1 MQTLWV
7 CLMVLAMWFLPALW
21 ARPSLYGAFFNNLYF
36 LVLTSI
42 IAVAAN
48 SMRYNLA
55 KREGRPARRSIKP
68 ASSSSR
74 RWSVCVSSTA

>member
-1 MQTLWV
+1 LGAGLVYVWSGMQTLWV
-7 CLMVLAMWFLPALW
+7 CLAVLAMWLIPALV
-21 ARPSLYGAFFNNLYF
+21 ARPSLYGSFFNNLYF

-55 KREGRPARRSIKP
+55 KR
-68 ASSSSR
+68 
-74 RWSVCVSSTA
+74 